1 MPDFLISL
9 PIGTNF
15 ASEKPI
21 KSSSMNI
28 VKILILLIA
37 MVAVSINM
45 DAQSSTY
52 SEALLKGKKQS
63 NNGRPKAPSL
73 QRITCAYD
81 GEYLVFDFVLPEGQC
96 ELTVRSIDN
105 TNVVCETFD
114 SSDLVAEVFVGELS
128 DCEIELT
135 TQKGNT
141 YSGVL
146 SVDNE

>member
-1 MPDFLISL
+1 M
-9 PIGTNF
+9 
-15 ASEKPI
+15 
-21 KSSSMNI
+21 
-28 VKILILLIA
+28 
-37 MVAVSINM
+37 
-45 DAQSSTY
+45 
-52 SEALLKGKKQS
+52 
-63 NNGRPKAPSL
+63 
-73 QRITCAYD
+73 
-81 GEYLVFDFVLPEGQC
+81 
-96 ELTVRSIDN
+96 LTVRSIDN